1 MEYNILSTLDFDF
14 TFPTSL
20 RFLERYM
27 KITGEDRELMF
38 YSLFLIELALV
49 DIQMLRHGPAII
61 AAAALFLAYKQRL
74 KQMNSQ
80 PD

>member
-14 TFPTSL
+14 TFPTSF

-27 KITGEDRELMF
+27 KITGEDKELMF

-49 DIQMLRHGPAII
+49 DIQMLRYGPSII
-61 AAAALFLAYKQRL
+61 AAAALFLAYK
-74 KQMNSQ
+74 
-80 PD
+80 